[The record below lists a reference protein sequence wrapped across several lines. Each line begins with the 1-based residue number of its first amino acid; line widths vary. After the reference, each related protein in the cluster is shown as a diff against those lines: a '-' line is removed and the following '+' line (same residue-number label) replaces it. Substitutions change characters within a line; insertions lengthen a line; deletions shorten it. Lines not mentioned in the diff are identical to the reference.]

1 MEGYLTAC
9 TFDFFSEDINSKVFF
24 ALFFLFVYCL
34 PLILIFSSYIGI
46 YGAVKRNSKQFKKF
60 EEKTVS
66 TVSDA
71 TGGSGGGGGGE
82 DPKSKSK
89 KERARQKQEVKI
101 AKVAFGLV
109 GLWMAAFT
117 PYAIVCLGTCFYDH
131 ELFSPK
137 IVMIPSI
144 IIKLSATI
152 NPWVYGM
159 SHPAFKKAFKEY
171 VFNVKSSAAAA
182 PKPDGSRKS
191 VQAAAVE
198 NISLDTA

>member
-71 TGGSGGGGGGE
+71 TGGSGGSGE
-82 DPKSKSK
+82 DAKSKSK

-144 IIKLSATI
+144 IIKMSATI

-171 VFNVKSSAAAA
+171 VFNVKSSAAAI
-182 PKPDGSRKS
+182 KPDGSRKS
-191 VQAAAVE
+191 LGGAAAAVE

>member
-9 TFDFFSEDINSKVFF
+9 TFDFFSEDINSKIFF
-24 ALFFLFVYCL
+24 ACFFFFVYCL
-34 PLILIFSSYIGI
+34 PLVLIFSSYIGI

-71 TGGSGGGGGGE
+71 TDGSQE
-82 DPKSKSK
+82 ESKVRSK

-171 VFNVKSSAAAA
+171 VFNVKPSTGSKKVA
-182 PKPDGSRKS
+182 DGGGSRKS
-191 VQAAAVE
+191 LAAGPVVE
-198 NISLDTA
+198 KISLDTA

>member
-9 TFDFFSEDINSKVFF
+9 TFDFFSEDINSKIFF
-24 ALFFLFVYCL
+24 AMFFLFVYCL
-34 PLILIFSSYIGI
+34 PLTLIFSSYIGI
-46 YGAVKRNSKQFKKF
+46 YRAVQRNSKQFKKF
-60 EEKTVS
+60 EEKSVS
-66 TVSDA
+66 TVSEA
-71 TGGSGGGGGGE
+71 TGGEKE
-82 DPKSKSK
+82 DSKAKSK
-89 KERARQKQEVKI
+89 KEKARQKQEVKI

-171 VFNVKSSAAAA
+171 VFNVKASSAPV
-182 PKPDGSRKS
+182 PKADGSRKS
-191 VQAAAVE
+191 IQNVAAE
-198 NISLDTA
+198 NISMDTA

>member
-9 TFDFFSEDINSKVFF
+9 TFDFFSEDIRSKVFF

-71 TGGSGGGGGGE
+71 TGAAPGE
-82 DPKSKSK
+82 DAKSKSK
-89 KERARQKQEVKI
+89 KDRARQKQEVKI

-144 IIKLSATI
+144 IIKMSATI

-159 SHPAFKKAFKEY
+159 SHPAFKKAFREY
-171 VFNVKSSAAAA
+171 VFNVKASAAA
-182 PKPDGSRKS
+182 PKADGGSRKS
-191 VQAAAVE
+191 VQGAAVE